1 MQKLDSR
8 LRTALKYLR
17 KDRTLLDIGT
27 DHAYLPIY
35 AVENGFSSGA
45 IASDINEGPTERAR
59 KNVAECGLSE
69 KIKVI
74 RADGLCG
81 LDAYVQ
87 GEVDIAIFGMG
98 GELIAHIL
106 DASPWIKKIGNR
118 FILQPM
124 TAADDLRKYLAK
136 NGFSIIE
143 ETLSEQSGKL
153 YVTLCCEYTGKAE
166 EISEAEA
173 LLGKYNI
180 ENNSES
186 PIFKKMLARTV
197 KGLEI
202 RINGLQS
209 AAKDASFEQTV
220 LSAIQTYEVKNEN
233 H

>member
-59 KNVAECGLSE
+59 KNVAECGLSK

-143 ETLSEQSGKL
+143 ESLSEQSGKL

-209 AAKDASFEQTV
+209 AGKDASFEQTV

>member
-17 KDRTLLDIGT
+17 KDKTLADIGT

-35 AVENGFSSGA
+35 AVQNGFSARSV
-45 IASDINEGPTERAR
+45 ASDINEGPTERAR

-69 KIKVI
+69 KITVI
-74 RADGLCG
+74 RADGLYS
-81 LDAYVQ
+81 LESFSPD
-87 GEVDIAIFGMG
+87 DIAIFGMG

-106 DASPWIKKIGNR
+106 DAAPWVKNEEKR

-143 ETLSEQSGKL
+143 ETLSEQSGKQ
-153 YVTLCCEYTGKAE
+153 YVTLCCTYTGIKY

-180 ENNSES
+180 ENNSTS
-186 PIFKKMLARTV
+186 LIFEKMLIRTM
-197 KGLEI
+197 KGLII
-202 RINGLQS
+202 RIEGLQS
-209 AAKDASFEQTV
+209 AGKDASFEQNILNT
-220 LSAIQTYEVKNEN
+220 LQTYEVKNEN